1 MEEEAR
7 LQGRSLA
14 DMTLAEMD
22 ELWNAAKKEKQ
33 QRD

>member
-7 LQGRSLA
+7 SQGRSLA

-22 ELWNAAKKEKQ
+22 ELWDAIKKKK
-33 QRD
+33 

>member
-7 LQGRSLA
+7 SQGRSLA

-22 ELWNAAKKEKQ
+22 ALWDAIKKIK
-33 QRD
+33 D